1 MSPFFQKLRS
11 LLHRRRKQ
19 EDLRDE
25 LQFHL
30 DEEAEE
36 RQAEGLSG
44 EEARYAARR
53 DMGNLTLVQEETR
66 AAWTWTYL
74 EQLAQDCR
82 YGFRTIAANKTFSIL
97 AILSLALG
105 IGANTAIYS
114 FMDSLLLRSLPVS
127 DPESLIVLNWRANP
141 PLRDFVMHGQSGSAW
156 IEGKLGRVSGIFP
169 YPAFELIRTN
179 SAALFSSV
187 FAYYPT
193 RKVNVMVKGQAEQA
207 SGEFVSGDYFGGLA
221 VSPAAGRM
229 IIPDDDR
236 AGASTVVVL
245 SFPFAQRRFG
255 DVASAPGQ
263 SILINNIPFTVAGVA
278 PPGFFGVDPAAA
290 PDFYIPLRTSLLLR
304 QPFGANDPKVYL
316 NRNYYWLEMMARLRP
331 GVSLSEA
338 QAALGPLFHQW
349 VDSTAANDRERVQLP
364 ELLIR
369 EGATGLNTLRRQYS
383 KPLYVLLA
391 MVALIL
397 AIACAN
403 IANLLLAR
411 ATARR
416 REMAVRLSIGAG
428 RFRVIRQ
435 LLTESVLLASI
446 GGAVG
451 VAFAI
456 WGIRFLTLLLA
467 NGREDFTLHP
477 ELNWHVLGA
486 AVVMS
491 LVTGLLFGLAPALQ
505 STRVDLM
512 PALKESRAE
521 QPGSQRSFRRA
532 SLSQMLVVTQI
543 GISLLMLVAAGLFV
557 RTLSNLQSIQ
567 LGFNRE
573 NVLLFRMNAR
583 QAGHQD
589 PEILTFYTDLQ
600 KRFSAILGV
609 RGATASDSPLLGEGT
624 SAGPLLPVGAQAKPG
639 NNPHILMTGANFF
652 ATMQIPVL
660 LGRGIDERDQP
671 GSPAVAVVSEAYVK
685 TYFSNRNPLGQR
697 LSLRRAPPGFGN
709 KEVEI
714 VGVAANAR
722 YGILKG
728 EFREIVY
735 LPFSQRSYRPV
746 DEMTFAL
753 RTSGDP
759 LGYVNTIREIV
770 RQADARVPVTNLKT
784 QAAQIDQTMNQ
795 EIILARLCTA
805 FALLALLIACIGLYG
820 TMAYTVARRTGEIGI
835 RMTLGAQR
843 GTVVWMALR
852 QAFVLA
858 MAGLAIGVPTA
869 LGTSKFVESFLF
881 DVKPNSPASLAG
893 AAATLLGAVLLASY
907 VPARKAS
914 RIDPMTAVRHE

>member
-1 MSPFFQKLRS
+1 MRSAALREEME
-11 LLHRRRKQ
+11 LHIAEKAAQLQEDGMTPEGARAEARRRFGNVGLKQ
-19 EDLRDE
+19 EASREVWMLRFWAE
-25 LQFHL
+25 L
-30 DEEAEE
+30 
-36 RQAEGLSG
+36 G
-44 EEARYAARR
+44 
-53 DMGNLTLVQEETR
+53 
-66 AAWTWTYL
+66 
-74 EQLAQDCR
+74 QDVR
-82 YGFRTIAANKTFSIL
+82 YGLRTMAANKTFSML
-97 AILSLALG
+97 AILSLGLG

-114 FMDSLLLRSLPVS
+114 FMDSLLLRSLPVLA
-127 DPESLIVLNWRANP
+127 PESLAVLNWHSNRSG
-141 PLRDFVMHGQSGSAW
+141 RDFVMHSMSGSTW
-156 IEGKLGRVSGIFP
+156 SEGKWGEVSGIFP
-169 YPAFELIRTN
+169 YPAFELMRTN
-179 SAALFSSV
+179 SAAVFSSV

-193 RKVNVMVKGQAEQA
+193 RNVNVMVKGQAEQA
-207 SGEFVSGDYFGGLA
+207 NGEFVSGDYFRGLA
-221 VSPAAGRM
+221 VTPAAGRM
-229 IIPDDDR
+229 ILPDDDR
-236 AGASTVVVL
+236 GGAPAIVVL
-245 SFPFAQRRFG
+245 SFPFSQRRFG
-255 DVASAPGQ
+255 DVGNAPGQ
-263 SILINNIPFTVAGVA
+263 SILINNIPFTVVGVA

-290 PDFYIPLRTSLLLR
+290 PDFYIPLRAGLLLR
-304 QPFGANDPKVYL
+304 LRFGASDASVYL
-316 NRNYYWLEMMARLRP
+316 DQNYYWLEMMARLRP
-331 GVSLSEA
+331 GVSLSQA

-349 VDSTAANDRERVQLP
+349 VDSTAASERERVLLP
-364 ELLIR
+364 DLLIR

-383 KPLYVLLA
+383 KPLYVLLG

-428 RFRVIRQ
+428 RLRVIRQ

-467 NGREDFTLHP
+467 NGNPNFTLQP
-477 ELNWHVLGA
+477 DLNWHVLGA
-486 AVVMS
+486 AVTLS

-512 PALKESRAE
+512 PALKETRAG

-532 SLSQMLVVTQI
+532 SLSQMLVATQI
-543 GISLLMLVAAGLFV
+543 GISLLMLVAAGLFAQ
-557 RTLSNLQSIQ
+557 TLSNLQSIQ

-583 QAGHQD
+583 QAGHRD
-589 PEILTFYTDLQ
+589 PEIATFYMDLQ
-600 KRFSAILGV
+600 KRFSAIPGV
-609 RGATASDSPLLGEGT
+609 RGATASDSPLLGQGT
-624 SAGPLLPVGAQAKPG
+624 SSAPVLPPGVQPKPG
-639 NNPHILMTGANFF
+639 NNPRILTTGADFF

-671 GSPAVAVVSEAYVK
+671 GSPAVAVVSEAYVQ
-685 TYFSNRNPLGQR
+685 TYFGNRNPLGQH
-697 LSLRRAPPGFGN
+697 LSIRPRPPLRDQ
-709 KEVEI
+709 EVEI
-714 VGVAANAR
+714 VGVVANAR
-722 YGILKG
+722 YGALKG

-735 LPFSQRSYRPV
+735 LPFNQRSYRPM
-746 DEMTFAL
+746 DEITFAL
-753 RTSGDP
+753 RTTGDP
-759 LGYVNTIREIV
+759 LRYVNTVREIV
-770 RQADARVPVTNLKT
+770 RQADARAPVTNVKT

-805 FALLALLIACIGLYG
+805 FALLALLIACVGLYG

-835 RMTLGAQR
+835 RMALGAQR
-843 GTVVWMALR
+843 GAVVWMVLR

-869 LGTSKFVESFLF
+869 LGTSKFIESFLF

-893 AAATLLGAVLLASY
+893 AVVILLSAVLLAGY